1 MKNMKLIT
9 KFFITVIITT
19 IITCI
24 TVITTIVIVLTNKA
38 TEHNHKCNW
47 EECPERYSYSEFSND
62 WFIREMHLQNPE
74 KTYKECDSIL
84 NINSKDTTIN

>member
-1 MKNMKLIT
+1 MKKMKLIT

-19 IITCI
+19 IITSI
-24 TVITTIVIVLTNKA
+24 LVITTIAVVLTNQA

-47 EECPERYSYSEFSND
+47 VECPEIYNYSEFSKA
-62 WFIREMHLQNPE
+62 WYIQKMHSVNPE

-84 NINSKDTTIN
+84 NINFKDTIIN